1 MEWRR
6 LAGSRRRI
14 TRSSTSSKV
23 KVPGYPSL
31 TFTHLSQNFAIKFR
45 NTKYSSRTTVSGR
58 VAVDGMKCG
67 GLHLSRGRNGEG
79 TALRDSVSTSPNTR
93 RPLTFSQQ
101 ALTDDDAYLNT
112 AISPDLGT
120 IKVEFAL
127 IEPSRKKRE
136 RKWYVRDEPRIL
148 HERSKKGMG
157 HSVFGPE
164 YNRRNPTTM
173 SGSHT
178 LATLARFSFKYRPLE
193 LLRAEGIAP
202 PAPREERAG
211 PPSDVVDLSMDADED
226 DAEEAEIKQLEMKL
240 DALKKKRQPVAVKHE
255 PSLVVKK
262 EIKREGPIFQPG
274 EVIDLT

>member
-1 MEWRR
+1 MR
-6 LAGSRRRI
+6 LG
-14 TRSSTSSKV
+14 
-23 KVPGYPSL
+23 
-31 TFTHLSQNFAIKFR
+31 Q
-45 NTKYSSRTTVSGR
+45 YSAS
-58 VAVDGMKCG
+58 VAVDGVDLPEYAVEHSADGMEATCWIPSENNKNFSIKLKDTQHSPLKTISGDVVVDGIDCG
-67 GLHLSRGRNGEG
+67 GRYLRVRGSNGERES
-79 TALRDSVSTSPNTR
+79 TA
-93 RPLTFSQQ
+93 

-120 IKVEFAL
+120 IKVDFAL

-157 HSVFGPE
+157 HSVQFGPE
-164 YNRRNPTTM
+164 YHTRNHATM
-173 SGSHT
+173 DGYHI
-178 LATLARFSFKYRPLE
+178 LEKLARFK

-202 PAPREERAG
+202 PAPREERVG
-211 PPSDVVDLSMDADED
+211 PPADVIDLSMDADED

-240 DALKKKRQPVAVKHE
+240 DALKRKRQPVAVKHE